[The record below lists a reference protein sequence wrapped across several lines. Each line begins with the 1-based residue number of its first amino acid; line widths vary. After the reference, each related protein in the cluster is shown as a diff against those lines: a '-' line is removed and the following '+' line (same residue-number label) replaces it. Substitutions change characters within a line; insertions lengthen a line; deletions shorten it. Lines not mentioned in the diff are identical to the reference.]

1 MTINEIIATNRIT
14 KNDAF
19 TIQGIMDEVGAG
31 SRPLKDIAADCR
43 YYIFQ
48 AATQYAATIFER
60 LGECK
65 NRAQFKAVFD
75 AI

>member
-1 MTINEIIATNRIT
+1 MTINEIIAANRIT

-19 TIQGIMDEVGAG
+19 TIQGIMDEVDFGK
-31 SRPLKDIAADCR
+31 RNLKDIAADCR

-65 NRAQFKAVFD
+65 TRAQFKAVFD

>member
-19 TIQGIMDEVGAG
+19 TIQGIMDEVELGKR
-31 SRPLKDIAADCR
+31 SLKDIAADCR

-65 NRAQFKAVFD
+65 TRSQFNAVFE

>member
-1 MTINEIIATNRIT
+1 MALNEIIAANRIT

-19 TIQGIMDEVGAG
+19 TIQGIMDEVENGN
-31 SRPLKDIAADCR
+31 RNLKDIAADCR

-65 NRAQFKAVFD
+65 TRAQFSAVFN

>member
-1 MTINEIIATNRIT
+1 MTINEIIATKRIT

-19 TIQGIMDEVGAG
+19 TIQGIIDEVEAG

-65 NRAQFKAVFD
+65 TRAQFKAVFD